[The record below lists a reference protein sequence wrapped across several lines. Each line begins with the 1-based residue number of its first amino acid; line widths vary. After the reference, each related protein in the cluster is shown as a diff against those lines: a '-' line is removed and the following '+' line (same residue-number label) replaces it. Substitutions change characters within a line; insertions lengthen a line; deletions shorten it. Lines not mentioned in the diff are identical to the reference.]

1 MSSVLNPSGRV
12 EETVF
17 TVILHVCL
25 TKSCL
30 TTRPLRP
37 YVCMNPD
44 RLDSKRSYLPVL
56 SGTWLVDGLFIKPTE
71 EEASSG
77 GTSIPIAKPSFT
89 AS

>member
-1 MSSVLNPSGRV
+1 MSSVLNPSGCV

-17 TVILHVCL
+17 IVILHVCL

-30 TTRPLRP
+30 TARPITP
-37 YVCMNPD
+37 YVCMDPD

-56 SGTWLVDGLFIKPTE
+56 SGTSLVDSLFSKPTE
-71 EEASSG
+71 EEAGGG